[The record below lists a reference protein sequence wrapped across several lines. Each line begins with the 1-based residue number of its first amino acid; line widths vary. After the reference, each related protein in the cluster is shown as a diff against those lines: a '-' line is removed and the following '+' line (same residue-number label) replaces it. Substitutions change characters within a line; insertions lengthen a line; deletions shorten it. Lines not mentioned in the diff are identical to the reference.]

1 MTMTTWLR
9 LVPSAVLALLFAGCA
24 TLGPGFEPPTVD
36 LIGIQPAASS
46 SFEQRMQ
53 LTLRVINPN
62 RQSLN
67 VRGIS
72 YSLSLQGHK
81 VVTGVSNQIPAIA
94 GYGEATVTL
103 DAATSILGGLQVL
116 RDLLTSPQQKVS
128 YELAAKL
135 DIRGRLTPLKIT
147 ETGTIALPEP
157 AGAP

>member
-1 MTMTTWLR
+1 MPIWLR
-9 LVPSAVLALLFAGCA
+9 LFASAALALLLAGCA
-24 TLGPGFEPPTVD
+24 TLSPGFEPPTVD
-36 LIGIQPAASS
+36 LIGIEPAASG

-67 VRGIS
+67 IRGIS

-81 VVTGVSNQIPAIA
+81 VVTGVSNRIPVIA
-94 GYGEATVTL
+94 GYGEATVTV

-116 RDLLTSPQQKVS
+116 RDLIASPKQKVS
-128 YELAAKL
+128 YELAAKF

-147 ETGTIALPEP
+147 ETGTIDLPQP
-157 AGAP
+157 TATP